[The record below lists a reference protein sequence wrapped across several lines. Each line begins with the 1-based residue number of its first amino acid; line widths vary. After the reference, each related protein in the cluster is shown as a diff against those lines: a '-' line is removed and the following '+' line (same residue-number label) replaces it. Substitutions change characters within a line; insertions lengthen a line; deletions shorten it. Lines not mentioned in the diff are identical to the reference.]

1 MKTKKNV
8 EEIENRISALKE
20 IIKIMNKKEKK
31 NDKNTDETLEII

>member
-31 NDKNTDETLEII
+31 KR